1 MAPEHNELHSRL
13 GRLEG
18 KIDSVLDNQLDVKRR
33 AEQLET
39 RMSVV
44 EAKVNR
50 WGGGIAVILGIYV
63 FIGEKIRNVLFGS

>member
-18 KIDSVLDNQLDVKRR
+18 KIDSVLDNQIDVKHR
-33 AEQLET
+33 AEQLEN

-50 WGGGIAVILGIYV
+50 WGGALAVILAVYV
-63 FIGEKIRNVLFGS
+63 FIGDRIRNVLFGS